1 MYDNVEIFMVMLL
14 DVLQLKNVLD
24 RDVFA
29 LVRL

>member
-1 MYDNVEIFMVMLL
+1 MYDNVEIFMVI